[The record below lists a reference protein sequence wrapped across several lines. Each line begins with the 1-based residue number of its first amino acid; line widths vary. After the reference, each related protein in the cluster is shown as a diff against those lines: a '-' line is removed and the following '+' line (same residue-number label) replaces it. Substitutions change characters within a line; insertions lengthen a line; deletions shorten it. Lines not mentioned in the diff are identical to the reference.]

1 MLQDGDE
8 GIKSQSFELILK
20 LCSVD
25 PGESPFALNPSTPTP
40 PMPSLPLIC
49 ATARAHLDDFLSHF
63 YEKHIVSLSGYIG
76 SFVAEEEAAKD
87 AAVRISRATT
97 FSYVIEAL
105 CDFVKTH
112 NFRLK
117 HCIMQHKIMARVAA
131 LCAHPQKHV
140 VLCALR
146 FIKTCIFR
154 CLSRNLRS
162 HLPPYSIFFQRR
174 QVL

>member
-1 MLQDGDE
+1 VSHQTNTQQDGDE
-8 GIKSQSFELILK
+8 GIKSQSLELILK

-25 PGESPFALNPSTPTP
+25 PGDCRPRPD
-40 PMPSLPLIC
+40 PLQRTLSHC
-49 ATARAHLDDFLSHF
+49 AAARAHLDDFLSHF
-63 YEKHIVSLSGYIG
+63 YEKHISALSVFLG
-76 SFVAEEEAAKD
+76 SFVAEEELAKD
-87 AAVRISRATT
+87 AALRNSRATT
-97 FSYVIEAL
+97 FSHVVEAL
-105 CDFVKTH
+105 SDFVKTH

-154 CLSRNLRS
+154 CVAPL
-162 HLPPYSIFFQRR
+162 
-174 QVL
+174 